1 VRMADS
7 EFDRIWYGH
16 CPGEAAT
23 KQSLW
28 DLNHRDDGAT

>member
-16 CPGEAAT
+16 CPDEAPEPVA
-23 KQSLW
+23 SVLSE
-28 DLNHRDDGAT
+28 